1 MGGGGG
7 AVVVDEVDVVDDDV
21 LAGRLGGA
29 DGVARVGPACQDDPE
44 AVQAGPTR
52 ATTTSRTTPSRRP
65 GAMALER
72 TVGAMAD
79 R

>member
-1 MGGGGG
+1 
-7 AVVVDEVDVVDDDV
+7 VDVVDDDVDDDV
-21 LAGRLGGA
+21 LAGRLAGA
-29 DGVARVGPACQDDPE
+29 DGVARVGAACT
-44 AVQAGPTR
+44 ASGWSWQAEPTR
-52 ATTTSRTTPSRRP
+52 ATTTSRSTPSRRP